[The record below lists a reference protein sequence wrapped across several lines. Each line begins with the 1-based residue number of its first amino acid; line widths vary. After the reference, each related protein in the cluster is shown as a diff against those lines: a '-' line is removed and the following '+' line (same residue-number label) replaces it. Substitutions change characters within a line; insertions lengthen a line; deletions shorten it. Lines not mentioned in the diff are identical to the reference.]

1 MSSLS
6 MGKCGMLCR
15 KQINGDD
22 MVSVFS
28 VCCRLERSG
37 VCHPEPEELFPCAA
51 GRETQKRPSS
61 ADTSSSRGI
70 NIYNFFNSHFHFGFS

>member
-1 MSSLS
+1 MP
-6 MGKCGMLCR
+6 CR
-15 KQINGDD
+15 NQING
-22 MVSVFS
+22 MTLWEFFS

-51 GRETQKRPSS
+51 GRETKKRPSS

-70 NIYNFFNSHFHFGFS
+70 DIYFFNSYFHFCFSWPFDLMPGMC